1 MDIAALHSY
10 RLRPAT
16 HYVAQALVLSLA
28 IHLVFFGALEL
39 GWYLRLRLPEW
50 LKAVLPR
57 VAARVE
63 ERKNPPP
70 ARQEIPLV
78 FVEVDPSQAVAEPPK
93 DTKNYSIANSLAANP
108 DVSVDSNKSKID
120 GAQDKVPKIFDTLRP
135 LPPQALTA
143 MKPEPQRLKPEPET
157 KPAEKPGDL
166 ALAKPPD
173 PKPKEEEK
181 PKRPRTLIEAQ
192 VQKGLIPGQ
201 KLKQE
206 GGTPR
211 HGTIASLDA
220 RATPFAAYDQ
230 AIINAIA
237 QRWYDILDS
246 STTPTR
252 PGEVVMEFRLHYDGS
267 VTDLKVVETNVGDL
281 LALFCQKAVSDPA
294 PFEKWPAEMRR
305 AIGRDYRE
313 IRFAFYYEY

>member
-1 MDIAALHSY
+1 MDTAALQSD

-16 HYVAQALVLSLA
+16 YYVARALVLSLA
-28 IHLVFFGALEL
+28 IHLVFFGALQL
-39 GWYLRLRLPEW
+39 GWYLHLHLPEW

-57 VAARVE
+57 VA

-70 ARQEIPLV
+70 VSQEIPLV

-93 DTKNYSIANSLAANP
+93 DTKNYSIVNSLAANP
-108 DVSVDSNKSKID
+108 DVSLDSNKSKID
-120 GAQDKVPKIFDTLRP
+120 GAQDKVPKIVDTLHP
-135 LPPQALTA
+135 LPPQVLTA
-143 MKPEPQRLKPEPET
+143 LKPEPRPPKPEPET
-157 KPAEKPGDL
+157 QPAQKPGDL

-192 VQKGLIPGQ
+192 LQNGLIPGR

-211 HGTIASLDA
+211 HGRIASLDA

-246 STTPTR
+246 SMTPTR
-252 PGEVVMEFRLHYDGS
+252 PGEVVVEFRLHFDGS
-267 VTDLKVVETNVGDL
+267 VTDLKVTETTVGDL
-281 LALFCQKAVSDPA
+281 LAQFCHNAVRDPA

-305 AIGRDYRE
+305 AIGKDYRE

>member
-1 MDIAALHSY
+1 MDRAALHSY

-16 HYVAQALVLSLA
+16 YYVARALALSLA

-39 GWYLRLRLPEW
+39 GGYLRLHLPEW

-57 VAARVE
+57 VTARVE
-63 ERKNPPP
+63 QRKNPPP
-70 ARQEIPLV
+70 ANQEIPLV

-120 GAQDKVPKIFDTLRP
+120 GAQDKVPKIVDTLHP

-143 MKPEPQRLKPEPET
+143 LKPEPRPPRPEPET
-157 KPAEKPGDL
+157 NPAQKPGDL
-166 ALAKPPD
+166 ALAKPQD

-181 PKRPRTLIEAQ
+181 PKRPRTLLEAQ
-192 VQKGLIPGQ
+192 ALKGLIPGQ

-206 GGTPR
+206 GGTQR

-252 PGEVVMEFRLHYDGS
+252 PRPMLH
-267 VTDLKVVETNVGDL
+267 TVGTKSR
-281 LALFCQKAVSDPA
+281 CCT
-294 PFEKWPAEMRR
+294 R
-305 AIGRDYRE
+305 
-313 IRFAFYYEY
+313 